1 MEMEKHPD
9 RQDEWGATGA
19 EWPQIQ
25 RLLELAR
32 SAPRDEL
39 SPERRQQILEGV
51 LARVEKNEIRRR
63 RARFFLAAAAV
74 VLVGG
79 FVSAL
84 VRARR
89 LSQA

>member
-9 RQDEWGATGA
+9 RQREWGATGA
-19 EWPQIQ
+19 EWARIE

-39 SPERRQQILEGV
+39 SPERRQQILERV
-51 LARVEKNEIRRR
+51 LARVEKNDRRRR

-74 VLVGG
+74 VLLGG
-79 FVSAL
+79 FVSTV